1 MQYLVQHR
9 RGTTE
14 DWMTKSDIVPRD
26 GEIVIEKCSDGYT
39 RLKIGDGVSTF
50 AQLPYLNMPG
60 AALVT
65 RMVMINLRSDNW
77 IEDGDV
83 FCQIVPIA
91 NITENSKVD
100 LQLTPAQLVWL
111 QDEEIAFT
119 TKNDNGIVTV
129 YAIGGKPL
137 SDFTVESELGAM
149 QATIS
154 EMTRE

>member
-14 DWMTKSDIVPRD
+14 EWIAKADLVPRD
-26 GEIVIEKCSDGYT
+26 GEIVIEKCADGYT
-39 RLKIGDGVSTF
+39 RLKIGDGVNTF
-50 AQLPYLNMPG
+50 AHLPYLNMPG

-65 RMVMINLRSDNW
+65 RRVVIELRSDSW

-83 FCQIVPIA
+83 FYQTITIA
-91 NITENSKVD
+91 DITENSKVD
-100 LQLTPAQLVWL
+100 LQLTPSQLVWT

-137 SDFTVESELGAM
+137 SDFTEESELGAM

-154 EMTRE
+154 ETTRE